1 MPRCDSGHRRSKTGS
16 NRGQNERMACT
27 PQSHKFREKP
37 WLVNISLIETDSR
50 VRKKINVFL
59 SLTGKLI
66 GF

>member
-1 MPRCDSGHRRSKTGS
+1 
-16 NRGQNERMACT
+16 MACT